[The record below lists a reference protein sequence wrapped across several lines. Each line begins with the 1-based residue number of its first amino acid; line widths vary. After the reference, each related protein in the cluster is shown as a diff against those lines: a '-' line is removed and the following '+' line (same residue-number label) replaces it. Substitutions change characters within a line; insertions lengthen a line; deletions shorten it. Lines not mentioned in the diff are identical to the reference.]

1 MKLNK
6 KGFTLIELL
15 GVIVIIGLIIA
26 GTTYG
31 LIKLIDRSKE
41 EKTNIS
47 ISSIKETASVY
58 ANEKNDDEDYWN
70 EITRPGYEG
79 KYFCVTIEELMNKGL
94 LDKNIDFNSLSKGEN
109 PIDKPT
115 YVGIKKDDTS
125 KVNSNPTLLNDAEI
139 CNLTSNGCSKNIT
152 RKQKTKR

>member
-1 MKLNK
+1 MNK

-41 EKTNIS
+41 EKMGIS

-58 ANEKNDDEDYWN
+58 ANEKNNDESYWKKIIR
-70 EITRPGYEG
+70 EDVKGS
-79 KYFCVTIEELMNKGL
+79 YFCVTIE
-94 LDKNIDFNSLSKGEN
+94 
-109 PIDKPT
+109 
-115 YVGIKKDDTS
+115 
-125 KVNSNPTLLNDAEI
+125 
-139 CNLTSNGCSKNIT
+139 
-152 RKQKTKR
+152 